1 LSSGEFAEVGNGAA
15 ACGTVDAEISPLSS
29 NSYLSRPSVNQ
40 RTRLEDTP
48 LRGEI
53 SKETLRFSLLEPTVL
68 SIIWEFCFFVLKTYF
83 FSVN

>member
-1 LSSGEFAEVGNGAA
+1 M
-15 ACGTVDAEISPLSS
+15 DAGISPLSS
-29 NSYLSRPSVNQ
+29 NSYVSRPSVNQ

-53 SKETLRFSLLEPTVL
+53 SKETLHFSLLEPMVL
-68 SIIWEFCFFVLKTYF
+68 GVIWEFRFFVLKTYF